1 MGPPGHLYSADGT
14 PRESQHPLTDINA
27 DFRSIPQDETCRRLS
42 VGRHA
47 GHPERTKGHTEV
59 EFIQIIEYRTDDIE
73 AVQAIDQE
81 WLDATE
87 GKRTARRQILTRDR
101 NDPDRHLAVVF
112 FDSYE
117 SAMENSNLPE
127 TDALAGKYG
136 KVTKDAVFH
145 DLDVI
150 SNIEA

>member
-1 MGPPGHLYSADGT
+1 MD
-14 PRESQHPLTDINA
+14 
-27 DFRSIPQDETCRRLS
+27 
-42 VGRHA
+42 
-47 GHPERTKGHTEV
+47 
-59 EFIQIIEYRTDDIE
+59 FIQIIEFKTDDID

-81 WLDATE
+81 WLEVTA

-101 NDPDRHLAVVF
+101 NDPDRYLAVVF

-127 TDALAGKYG
+127 TQALAAKYQT
-136 KVTKDAVFH
+136 VTRDGVFR

-150 SNIEA
+150 STMEA